1 MEPEVDEIPPLAF
14 FFRYQRRGAL
24 MKHRNLFFAFITT
37 ILFIFSG
44 CAAQT
49 PLIKATSSDDSLAVQ
64 KLINEGA
71 NINEPDRR
79 GMTPLMY
86 ATQYDNI
93 EMVEALIK
101 KGADVN
107 IKDKEGC
114 TPLYYAVSTGNLK
127 LVKMLID
134 KGADVNLGD
143 KYKRTPLMNV
153 AYNSIDMVKLLLES
167 GADVN
172 ARDYAGK
179 TALMFASSPVI
190 VEMLI
195 DKGADVYA
203 KSNEGYTVL
212 QDAYYLKDI
221 EKVAIIRKKTNWK
234 EQSESSGLYEALK
247 TPSFYKP
254 EPNMFDVPKDKELA
268 YNTAVY
274 DCNHLS
280 ITGKTGLLI
289 ATGPVGYLAGMAFD
303 AVTAPK
309 KFQNCM
315 EIMGFKCK
323 NNCSK

>member
-1 MEPEVDEIPPLAF
+1 MK
-14 FFRYQRRGAL
+14 YSHAL
-24 MKHRNLFFAFITT
+24 FAFI
-37 ILFIFSG
+37 ILIFFVFSG
-44 CAAQT
+44 CASTT
-49 PLIKATSSDDSLAVQ
+49 PLIKASASGDSLAVQ

-71 NINEPDRR
+71 NINEPDSR

-86 ATQYDNI
+86 TIQYNNI

-101 KGADVN
+101 KGADVK
-107 IKDKEGC
+107 IKDKSGC
-114 TPLYYAVSTGNLK
+114 TPLYYAVSAGNCK

-134 KGADVNLGD
+134 KGADINLGD
-143 KYKRTPLMNV
+143 NYKRTPLMNI
-153 AYNSIDMVKLLLES
+153 AYDNIDMVKLLIEN

-172 ARDYAGK
+172 AKDYAGK

-190 VEMLI
+190 VGILI

-203 KSNEGYTVL
+203 KNNEGYTVL

-234 EQSESSGLYEALK
+234 EQDEQFGLYEALK
-247 TPSFYKP
+247 NPSFYKP

-274 DCNHLS
+274 DCNNLS
-280 ITGKTGLLI
+280 TTGKTGLLL
-289 ATGPVGYLAGMAFD
+289 ATGPVGYVAGMAFD
-303 AVTAPK
+303 AVTVPR

-315 EIMGFKCK
+315 VKMGFECK